1 MIEVDE
7 KGSNLMPDEN
17 APETPSQPQAPA
29 TKPTASLAAAPPAS
43 APPAAATSSTE
54 TPAAPV
60 AKAPATTPTPVAK
73 PPATPTSAPAAAAST
88 AAAPAATA
96 VATEPEAPAPPK
108 VKPKK
113 ATQRACDE
121 KDAKGK
127 LCCGHLKRW
136 YDYPKEI
143 EALVGK
149 QAEIYRCEFCQ
160 TIYKPDRS
168 KMPHSY
174 TLRY

>member
-1 MIEVDE
+1 
-7 KGSNLMPDEN
+7 MPDE
-17 APETPSQPQAPA
+17 ATPETPAKP
-29 TKPTASLAAAPPAS
+29 PTAAPRRGQLLRAHRHRRPQLL
-43 APPAAATSSTE
+43 PVRPPRLRHPAAA
-54 TPAAPV
+54 
-60 AKAPATTPTPVAK
+60 
-73 PPATPTSAPAAAAST
+73 
-88 AAAPAATA
+88 AATA
-96 VATEPEAPAPPK
+96 VAEPVAPEVPK

-143 EALVGK
+143 EALVGAK
-149 QAEIYRCEFCQ
+149 AEVYRCEFCR
-160 TIYKPDRS
+160 TLYTPDRS
-168 KMPHSY
+168 QPPHSY

>member
-1 MIEVDE
+1 
-7 KGSNLMPDEN
+7 MPDEN
-17 APETPSQPQAPA
+17 APETPPQAQALAKSPA
-29 TKPTASLAAAPPAS
+29 TPAS
-43 APPAAATSSTE
+43 APPAPAPTAATPSAATPTE
-54 TPAAPV
+54 TPAAPA
-60 AKAPATTPTPVAK
+60 AKAPVTSPAPAAK
-73 PPATPTSAPAAAAST
+73 PPATPASAPAAAASS
-88 AAAPAATA
+88 AAPAATA
-96 VATEPEAPAPPK
+96 IATEPEAPAPPK

-149 QAEIYRCEFCQ
+149 KAEVYRCEFCQ

>member
-1 MIEVDE
+1 
-7 KGSNLMPDEN
+7 MPDESV
-17 APETPSQPQAPA
+17 PETPA
-29 TKPTASLAAAPPAS
+29 KP
-43 APPAAATSSTE
+43 
-54 TPAAPV
+54 PAAPV
-60 AKAPATTPTPVAK
+60 PTQTSPA
-73 PPATPTSAPAAAAST
+73 APAAAAPST
-88 AAAPAATA
+88 PVPPAAPNAVASPAAPATTATA
-96 VATEPEAPAPPK
+96 VAEPAAPEAPK

-143 EALVGK
+143 EALVGGK
-149 QAEIYRCEFCQ
+149 VEVYRCEFCK
-160 TIYKPDRS
+160 TLYTPDRS
-168 KMPHSY
+168 QPPHSY

>member
-1 MIEVDE
+1 
-7 KGSNLMPDEN
+7 MPDEN
-17 APETPSQPQAPA
+17 APATPPQPQAPA
-29 TKPTASLAAAPPAS
+29 APAS
-43 APPAAATSSTE
+43 TPPAAATSSTE

-60 AKAPATTPTPVAK
+60 AKAPATTPAPAAK
-73 PPATPTSAPAAAAST
+73 LPATPTSAPAAPASS
-88 AAAPAATA
+88 AAATPAATA
-96 VATEPEAPAPPK
+96 VATEPEGPGAPK

-149 QAEIYRCEFCQ
+149 KAEVYRCEFCQ

-168 KMPHSY
+168 KTPHSY

>member
-1 MIEVDE
+1 
-7 KGSNLMPDEN
+7 MPDER

-29 TKPTASLAAAPPAS
+29 TT
-43 APPAAATSSTE
+43 
-54 TPAAPV
+54 
-60 AKAPATTPTPVAK
+60 
-73 PPATPTSAPAAAAST
+73 PPATPASAPAAAASA
-88 AAAPAATA
+88 AAAPAATATAPTAAA

-121 KDAKGK
+121 KDAKNK

-149 QAEIYRCEFCQ
+149 KAEVYRCEFCQ

>member
-1 MIEVDE
+1 
-7 KGSNLMPDEN
+7 MPDEN
-17 APETPSQPQAPA
+17 APETPPQPQAPA
-29 TKPTASLAAAPPAS
+29 KPTAPAS
-43 APPAAATSSTE
+43 AAPSAATSSE
-54 TPAAPV
+54 APPSAPV
-60 AKAPATTPTPVAK
+60 AKAPATTPAPAAK
-73 PPATPTSAPAAAAST
+73 PSATPASAPAVPGST

-96 VATEPEAPAPPK
+96 VATEPEVPAPPK

-149 QAEIYRCEFCQ
+149 KAEVYRCEFCQ

>member
-1 MIEVDE
+1 
-7 KGSNLMPDEN
+7 MPDEN

-29 TKPTASLAAAPPAS
+29 TKPTASPAVAPPAS
-43 APPAAATSSTE
+43 PPPAAAASSTE

-60 AKAPATTPTPVAK
+60 AKVPATTPAPVAK
-73 PPATPTSAPAAAAST
+73 PPATPASAPAAGAST
-88 AAAPAATA
+88 AAAPAAAA

-136 YDYPKEI
+136 YEYPKEI

>member
-1 MIEVDE
+1 MSDA
-7 KGSNLMPDEN
+7 N
-17 APETPSQPQAPA
+17 APENPPQSEA
-29 TKPTASLAAAPPAS
+29 
-43 APPAAATSSTE
+43 PAAA

-60 AKAPATTPTPVAK
+60 ATAAPPVATA
-73 PPATPTSAPAAAAST
+73 PP
-88 AAAPAATA
+88 AAPAAPAVKAAAAAAAPPIAAA
-96 VATEPEAPAPPK
+96 VAEPEAPAPPK

-143 EALVGK
+143 EALVGAK
-149 QAEIYRCEFCQ
+149 AEVYRCEFCQ
-160 TIYKPDRS
+160 TIYKPDLS
-168 KMPHSY
+168 KTPHSY

>member
-1 MIEVDE
+1 MADA
-7 KGSNLMPDEN
+7 N
-17 APETPSQPQAPA
+17 APENLPQSDA
-29 TKPTASLAAAPPAS
+29 
-43 APPAAATSSTE
+43 PAAA

-60 AKAPATTPTPVAK
+60 TPAATPVATA
-73 PPATPTSAPAAAAST
+73 PPAAPAAPAVKAAAT
-88 AAAPAATA
+88 AAAPPTAAA
-96 VATEPEAPAPPK
+96 VAEPDAPAAPK

-143 EALVGK
+143 EALVGAK
-149 QAEIYRCEFCQ
+149 AEVYRCEFCQ
-160 TIYKPDRS
+160 TIYKPDLS
-168 KMPHSY
+168 KTPHSY